1 MQDGLTNGDTSVINR
16 EDSSGNFTGD
26 GSSSSRAGQSL
37 CVLAH
42 GMAGSAADFRL
53 WEHRLAVHYPRWRV
67 QSLASYTQRV
77 VPILGDGLDEV
88 AALAEKEIVEI
99 LCDMQSEDPR
109 PVTIHCIGHSMGGL
123 ILRGALPGVFEQVPD
138 LLAGTFL
145 SLSVPHLGV
154 QASWGDKKA
163 MWRNLSRLTAFISP
177 QLPQLAV
184 QDGTSKDSTPY
195 LVKLAREGS
204 QYIRALRRFRRRIC
218 VTMLNGDIVI
228 PAASGSLWTD
238 RKWHKPAWPESLLA
252 GWGFEAYSVHEPGV
266 VPDSPRCPSVHGE
279 EDVVWT
285 TSADGACSFPKQIE
299 QGLLSMEWERLVV
312 RLHIPKA
319 TVHIFTIGK
328 AQEQSVLEHLF
339 SCECVEVLVP
349 MLAGQKGLDATN
361 ISAPRWAHQVAL
373 KKSPREDCYG
383 KWTVA
388 LEDGISNVK
397 FYPFLL
403 EQAAHFYFDRLGAKS
418 RILFDPLR
426 VAIRSEGANKAS
438 WATIRRAYEHQV
450 SQASLSSGIDEKWLL
465 GSEEGIGNVKFYMFQ
480 TSEEAS
486 VEFDSMFVT
495 SRILFNPERQ
505 EVARKGWNPCSFST
519 ITRALLKLEAETSL
533 AD

>member
-1 MQDGLTNGDTSVINR
+1 
-16 EDSSGNFTGD
+16 
-26 GSSSSRAGQSL
+26 
-37 CVLAH
+37 
-42 GMAGSAADFRL
+42 MAGSAADFRL
-53 WEHRLAVHYPRWRV
+53 WENRLAVHYPDWRV
-67 QSLASYTQRV
+67 RSLASYKQRV

-99 LCDMQSEDPR
+99 LCDMQSEYAG
-109 PVTIHCIGHSMGGL
+109 PVTLHCIGHSMGGL

-163 MWRNLSRLTAFISP
+163 MWRNLSKLTAFISP

-195 LVKLAREGS
+195 LVKLAKEGS
-204 QYIRALRRFRRRIC
+204 LYIRALRRFRRRIC

-238 RKWHKPAWPESLLA
+238 RKWDKPAWPASLLA
-252 GWGFEAYSVHEPGV
+252 GWGFEAYSVHEPDS
-266 VPDSPRCPSVHGE
+266 VPESPRCPSVHEE

-319 TVHIFTIGK
+319 TVHVFTIAK

-349 MLAGQKGLDATN
+349 MLAGRKGVDPTN
-361 ISAPRWAHQVAL
+361 INCPSWAHEVAL
-373 KKSPREDCYG
+373 ERSPREHCYG

-388 LEDGISNVK
+388 LEDGVGNVK
-397 FYPFLL
+397 FYPFFL
-403 EQAAHFYFDRLGAKS
+403 EQAAHFHFDRLGAKS

-426 VAIRSEGANKAS
+426 VAIRYEGANQAS
-438 WATIRRAYEHQV
+438 WATIRRAFEHQV
-450 SQASLSSGIDEKWLL
+450 SQASLSSGIDEKWLI

-480 TSEEAS
+480 TSEEAY
-486 VEFDSMFVT
+486 VVFNRMFVT

-505 EVARKGWNPCSFST
+505 EVARKGWNPCAFLTISKALPSFEGGT
-519 ITRALLKLEAETSL
+519 YL
-533 AD
+533 AS